1 MSRKGGESQA
11 WRRDAIRH
19 AKCVPLFIRD
29 QTCLGDYVPYDPSGE
44 ERTPRTLFAQV
55 SALSYASAP
64 LHSAAHSRVY
74 AVRAPLKRRRLR
86 SLRAERG
93 RLCPRVP
100 SVDTLGRAP

>member
-1 MSRKGGESQA
+1 MRSVTRSVSRYLSATKLASVIMSRMTRVA
-11 WRRDAIRH
+11 
-19 AKCVPLFIRD
+19 
-29 QTCLGDYVPYDPSGE
+29 SGE

-55 SALSYASAP
+55 SGLSYASAP